1 MKKYIQS
8 LRLFFGRVPLRQ
20 MMIFPAVVAFFVVLF
35 AGLNLITS
43 NGDFINGMFEGI
55 SSMIG
60 PVAAMMGI
68 MQLIAV
74 YNSCYHEVPGYKY
87 FRSVPNSGVQ
97 LSRGIIAANAL
108 SIISGIAMLA
118 LTFVMLRMVNA
129 DVSGIILGAL
139 LLPVATGICNFTG
152 FLKRRSTKMLVL
164 IGILSMTG
172 FAAGFCVGASE
183 DGEPTIMEMF
193 MQNCLP
199 FVGILAAGLVI
210 FAAGLIFAVNYAKK
224 KWGVDECAE

>member
-20 MMIFPAVVAFFVVLF
+20 MLIFLAVVAFFVVLF

-55 SSMIG
+55 SAMIG

-74 YNSCYHEVPGYKY
+74 YNSCYREVPGYKY
-87 FRSVPNSGVQ
+87 FRSVPYSGVQ

-118 LTFVMLRMVNA
+118 LTFVML
-129 DVSGIILGAL
+129 
-139 LLPVATGICNFTG
+139 
-152 FLKRRSTKMLVL
+152 
-164 IGILSMTG
+164 
-172 FAAGFCVGASE
+172 
-183 DGEPTIMEMF
+183 F

-199 FVGILAAGLVI
+199 FVGILAGGLVI